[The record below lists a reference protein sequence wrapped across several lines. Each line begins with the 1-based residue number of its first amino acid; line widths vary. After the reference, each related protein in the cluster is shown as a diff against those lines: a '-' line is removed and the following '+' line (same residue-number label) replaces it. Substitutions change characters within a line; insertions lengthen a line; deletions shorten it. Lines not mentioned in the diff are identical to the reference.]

1 MLRFFIIFLV
11 IQGVLF
17 TLEVLHPVRVFFVIP
32 FTEMVAHISAWVV
45 QLFDSDVIS
54 QGILLRDR
62 KTGFAVSIESG
73 CNGIEAALVLI
84 AAILAYPAPWRH
96 KLTGLVAGLLAIQL
110 LNLVRIISLFYLG
123 QWNQQAFEWAH
134 LYVWQGLIMLDALI
148 VFLIWLKT
156 IPLVSR
162 SEDPSSY
169 ETA

>member
-1 MLRFFIIFLV
+1 
-11 IQGVLF
+11 
-17 TLEVLHPVRVFFVIP
+17 
-32 FTEMVAHISAWVV
+32 
-45 QLFDSDVIS
+45 LFDSNVIS
-54 QGILLRDR
+54 QGILLQDR

-84 AAILAYPAPWRH
+84 AAILAYPAPWIH
-96 KLTGLVAGLLAIQL
+96 KLIGLIAGLLAIQA

-156 IPLVSR
+156 IPVSANTA
-162 SEDPSSY
+162 DFPPH

>member
-1 MLRFFIIFLV
+1 MLRFFIIFLI

-17 TLEVLHPVRVFFVIP
+17 TLELLEPVRVLFVIP
-32 FTEMVAHISAWVV
+32 FTEMIAHLSAWIV
-45 QLFDSDVIS
+45 QLFDSNVIS
-54 QGILLRDR
+54 QGILLQDR

-84 AAILAYPAPWRH
+84 AAILAYPAPWKH
-96 KLTGLVAGLLAIQL
+96 KIIGLIAGLLAIQI

-148 VFLIWLKT
+148 VFLIWLRT
-156 IPLVSR
+156 IPVTTT
-162 SEDPSSY
+162 PTNQPPY
-169 ETA
+169 ETT

>member
-17 TLEVLHPVRVFFVIP
+17 TLEMLQPVREVFVIP
-32 FTEMVAHISAWVV
+32 FTEMIAHISAWIV

-54 QGILLRDR
+54 QGILLQDR

-84 AAILAYPAPWRH
+84 AAVLAYPAPWKH
-96 KLTGLVAGLLAIQL
+96 KLIGLIAGLLAIQV

-156 IPLVSR
+156 IPV
-162 SEDPSSY
+162 DPGSAKPPSY

>member
-17 TLEVLHPVRVFFVIP
+17 SLEVMHPVRVFFVIP
-32 FTEMVAHISAWVV
+32 FTEMIAHISAWTV
-45 QLFDSDVIS
+45 QLFDSNVIS
-54 QGILLRDR
+54 QGILLQDR

-84 AAILAYPAPWRH
+84 AAILAYPAPWKH
-96 KLTGLVAGLLAIQL
+96 KLIGLIAGLLAIQL

-123 QWNQQAFEWAH
+123 QWDQQVFEWAH

-156 IPLVSR
+156 IPVASKP
-162 SEDPSSY
+162 EDPPSY
-169 ETA
+169 EAA